1 MNGRDDNP
9 DRHNGPAL
17 TATQND
23 QNDENAVSD
32 RNDMDV
38 RPGSAVADGT
48 VTDSVVT
55 ESVVTHSPVTDS
67 AATGNAHLTPTG
79 EAPATTRRPGLRRKV
94 VLLGAAATIGL
105 LAVGGATAASSLAK
119 TVTITVDG
127 QQRQVT
133 TLAGSVDG
141 ALSSA
146 GLEAGA
152 HDVLA
157 PAAGTDISDG
167 AQIALEH
174 GRLLTLTINGEERQ
188 VWTTATT
195 VDEALTQLG
204 QDPGAFQL
212 SADRS
217 REIPLDGLALTADAI
232 RTVSVSDA
240 GAPAVPT
247 KTGARTVADVLADL
261 NAPLGPTDTVTPDAT
276 TPVTDG
282 LQIAVTRVAVST
294 IPETVDIA
302 PADQQVD
309 DPNMDKG
316 STAVAQQGVP
326 GKAQVVTQVTTVN
339 GAETERKELS
349 RTTVADATPTVTHV
363 GSKSTLAWQGSR
375 VFFHDTEFGV
385 NWDGMAYCESTNNP
399 QAVNNPAGYLSTYG
413 LFQFDLPT
421 WASVGGSGNPL
432 DASPEEQL
440 MRAKLLYQSRGLEP
454 WLCGYA
460 ASGPPAG

>member
-9 DRHNGPAL
+9 GHDGPELTTAQHDENDTNAL
-17 TATQND
+17 ND
-23 QNDENAVSD
+23 QIDMTVPSD
-32 RNDMDV
+32 SL
-38 RPGSAVADGT
+38 PSDGE
-48 VTDSVVT
+48 VVT
-55 ESVVTHSPVTDS
+55 ESSRSGGPADPISP
-67 AATGNAHLTPTG
+67 
-79 EAPATTRRPGLRRKV
+79 RPSGLRRKAILV
-94 VLLGAAATIGL
+94 GAAATIGL
-105 LAVGGATAASSLAK
+105 LAVGGATAASLAK

-146 GLEAGA
+146 GLQAGA

-157 PAAGTDISDG
+157 PAAGTDITDG

-174 GRLLTLTINGEERQ
+174 GRLLTLTINGKERQ
-188 VWTTATT
+188 VWTTAKT
-195 VDEALTQLG
+195 VDQALSQLG
-204 QDPGAFQL
+204 QDPNAFQL

-217 REIPLDGLALTADAI
+217 REIPLDGLAVTANPL
-232 RTVSVSDA
+232 RTVSLSDA
-240 GAPAVPT
+240 GAPAAPV
-247 KTGARTVADVLADL
+247 KTGGRTVADVLTGL
-261 NAPLGPTDTVTPDAT
+261 NTPLGRTDTVLPAAS

-282 LQIAVTRVAVST
+282 LKITVSRVAVT
-294 IPETVDIA
+294 KRTDTVDVA
-302 PADQQVD
+302 PADQKVD
-309 DPNMDKG
+309 DPNLNKG
-316 STAVAQQGVP
+316 STTVARKGVP
-326 GKAQVVTQVTTVN
+326 GKARVVTQITTVN
-339 GAETERKELS
+339 GHETQRKELS
-349 RTTVADATPTVTHV
+349 RTTVTQPTPSITHV
-363 GSKSTLAWQGSR
+363 GSKSTLDWQGSR

-399 QAVNNPAGYLSTYG
+399 KAVNNPSGFLSTYG